1 MLGKKLVSVYVIF
14 VLSYLW
20 LIFVIPP
27 SNSAM
32 TNYNLTSAQVTL
44 LQLTVAL
51 PLIIIWGL
59 AFFAYSRFS
68 RYALVVKKSAEG
80 TAFSKLAT
88 GLFLLAL
95 WLPLTSLV
103 SNVTTHIYREMPD
116 TTAQMVIVNNYFNL
130 AITAFAIVMI
140 YRGAKAL
147 IPKKNLNANLQLD
160 KLVLPVFIIL
170 SYVYAYLSLTSSVR
184 HQPAPNVA
192 VATFYMSDWLIAL
205 TIVLPYI
212 ILFYLGL
219 RSAQYLYIFSR
230 NVRGVI
236 YKETFRRLASGIGLV
251 VIAMIGIRYITS
263 LRSIFSTTALGLVLT
278 IVYLLLLIVTFGF
291 LQIATGAKRLYRIE
305 EV

>member
-1 MLGKKLVSVYVIF
+1 
-14 VLSYLW
+14 
-20 LIFVIPP
+20 
-27 SNSAM
+27 
-32 TNYNLTSAQVTL
+32 
-44 LQLTVAL
+44 LTVAL